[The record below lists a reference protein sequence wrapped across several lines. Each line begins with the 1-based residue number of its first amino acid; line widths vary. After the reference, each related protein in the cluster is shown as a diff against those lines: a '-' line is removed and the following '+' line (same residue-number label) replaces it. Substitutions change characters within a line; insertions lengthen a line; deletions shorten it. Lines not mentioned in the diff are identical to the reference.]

1 MAFQKL
7 QFNLLP
13 KTKMLNYSKSFLA
26 KVSQRRSVRDFSDQV
41 VPIEII
47 TNAVKAAA
55 SAPSGAN
62 KQPWHFV
69 IVNDP
74 FIKKDIRLA
83 AEKEEKAFYSYRA
96 SDEWLKDLEPFET
109 NWSKP
114 FLEIAPS
121 LIVVFKKVYDVRK
134 KQRKKNY
141 YVNESVGIA
150 CGILLTALHNSGL
163 ATLTHTP
170 SPMGFLEKIL
180 KRPKNEKAFL
190 LIPVGFPS
198 KDAEQGLVHVLCGL
212 ASLPRSDEVGASDAR
227 AVREE
232 D

>member
-13 KTKMLNYSKSFLA
+13 KTKMLNHSKSFLTNI
-26 KVSQRRSVRDFSDQV
+26 SSRRSVRDFSDEA
-41 VPIEII
+41 VPIELI

-69 IVNDP
+69 VVNDP
-74 FIKKDIRLA
+74 LVKREIRMA

-96 SDEWLKDLEPFET
+96 SSEWLKDLEPFET

-121 LIVVFKKVYDVRK
+121 LIIVFKKVYDVRK

-150 CGILLTALHNSGL
+150 SGILLAALHHSGL

-170 SPMGFLEKIL
+170 APMGFLEGIL

-198 KDAEQGLVHVLCGL
+198 KDAEVPRL
-212 ASLPRSDEVGASDAR
+212 AKKSFNEVCDIL
-227 AVREE
+227 
-232 D
+232 

>member
-13 KTKMLNYSKSFLA
+13 KTKMLNRSKSFLT
-26 KVSQRRSVRDFSDQV
+26 SISSRRSVRDFSDKA

-47 TNAVKAAA
+47 TNAIKAAA

-62 KQPWHFV
+62 KQPWYFV

-74 FIKKDIRLA
+74 VVKKEIRFA

-96 SDEWLKDLEPFET
+96 SEEGLKDLKPFET

-121 LIVVFKKVYDVRK
+121 LIVVFKKVYDFGK

-141 YVNESVGIA
+141 YVNESVGIS
-150 CGILLTALHNSGL
+150 CGILLSALHNSGL

-170 SPMGFLEKIL
+170 SPMGFLEEIL
-180 KRPKNEKAFL
+180 KRPKGEKAFL
-190 LIPVGFPS
+190 LIPVGFP
-198 KDAEQGLVHVLCGL
+198 
-212 ASLPRSDEVGASDAR
+212 
-227 AVREE
+227 AVNTKVPILNKKTFNNIC
-232 D
+232 DIL

>member
-13 KTKMLNYSKSFLA
+13 KTKMLNHSKSFLT
-26 KVSQRRSVRDFSDQV
+26 KISSRRSVRDFSEEA
-41 VPIEII
+41 VPTEII

-69 IVNDP
+69 VVNDP
-74 FIKKDIRLA
+74 LIKKEIRIA

-96 SDEWLKDLEPFET
+96 SGEWLKDLEPFET

-114 FLEIAPS
+114 FLEVAPS

-150 CGILLTALHNSGL
+150 SGILLAALHHSGL

-170 SPMGFLEKIL
+170 APMGFLEEIL

-198 KDAEQGLVHVLCGL
+198 KDAEVP
-212 ASLPRSDEVGASDAR
+212 SLTKKPFNEVCDIL
-227 AVREE
+227 
-232 D
+232 

>member
-74 FIKKDIRLA
+74 FIKKDIRLE

-198 KDAEQGLVHVLCGL
+198 KEAEV
-212 ASLPRSDEVGASDAR
+212 PRLTKKSFNNVCDIL
-227 AVREE
+227 
-232 D
+232 

>member
-13 KTKMLNYSKSFLA
+13 KTKMLNHSKSFLA
-26 KVSQRRSVRDFSDQV
+26 NISSRRSVRDFSDEA
-41 VPIEII
+41 VPIELI

-69 IVNDP
+69 VVNDP
-74 FIKKDIRLA
+74 LVKREIRMA

-96 SDEWLKDLEPFET
+96 SSEWLKDLEPFET

-121 LIVVFKKVYDVRK
+121 LIIVFKKVYDVRK

-150 CGILLTALHNSGL
+150 SGILLTALHHSGL

-170 SPMGFLEKIL
+170 APMGFLEGIL

-198 KDAEQGLVHVLCGL
+198 KDAEVPRL
-212 ASLPRSDEVGASDAR
+212 AKKSFNEVCDIL
-227 AVREE
+227 
-232 D
+232 

>member
-13 KTKMLNYSKSFLA
+13 KIKMLNHSKSFLTNI
-26 KVSQRRSVRDFSDQV
+26 SSRRSVRDFSDEA
-41 VPIEII
+41 VPTEII

-69 IVNDP
+69 VVNDP
-74 FIKKDIRLA
+74 LIKKEIRIA

-96 SDEWLKDLEPFET
+96 PGEWLKDLEPFET

-114 FLEIAPS
+114 FLEVAPS

-134 KQRKKNY
+134 KQSKKNY

-150 CGILLTALHNSGL
+150 SGILLAALHHSGL

-170 SPMGFLEKIL
+170 APMGFLEGIL

-198 KDAEQGLVHVLCGL
+198 KDAEVPKLTKK
-212 ASLPRSDEVGASDAR
+212 SFNEVCDIL
-227 AVREE
+227 
-232 D
+232 

>member
-13 KTKMLNYSKSFLA
+13 KIKMLNHSKSFLA
-26 KVSQRRSVRDFSDQV
+26 NIISRRSVRDFSDKAI
-41 VPIEII
+41 PIELI

-69 IVNDP
+69 VVNDAL
-74 FIKKDIRLA
+74 IKKEIRIA
-83 AEKEEKAFYSYRA
+83 AEKEEKAFYTYRA
-96 SDEWLKDLEPFET
+96 SSEWLKDLEPFET

-121 LIVVFKKVYDVRK
+121 LIVVFKKTYDVRE
-134 KQRKKNY
+134 KQKKKNY
-141 YVNESVGIA
+141 YVNESVGIS
-150 CGILLTALHNSGL
+150 CGVLLAAVHNSGL

-170 SPMGFLEKIL
+170 SPMGFLEGIL
-180 KRPKNEKAFL
+180 RRPKNEKAFL
-190 LIPVGFPS
+190 LIPVGFPA
-198 KDAEQGLVHVLCGL
+198 KDARVPILNKKPFKEICNIL
-212 ASLPRSDEVGASDAR
+212 
-227 AVREE
+227 
-232 D
+232 

>member
-13 KTKMLNYSKSFLA
+13 KTKMLNHSKSFL
-26 KVSQRRSVRDFSDQV
+26 SIISSRRSVREFSDKAI
-41 VPIEII
+41 PIELV

-69 IVNDP
+69 VVNDP
-74 FIKKDIRLA
+74 LIKKEIRMA

-96 SDEWLKDLEPFET
+96 SGEWLKDLEPFET

-114 FLEIAPS
+114 FLEVAPS
-121 LIVVFKKVYDVRK
+121 LIVVFKKICDVRK

-150 CGILLTALHNSGL
+150 SGILLAALHHSGL
-163 ATLTHTP
+163 ATLPHTP
-170 SPMGFLEKIL
+170 APMGFLEGIL

-198 KDAEQGLVHVLCGL
+198 KDAEVPKLTKK
-212 ASLPRSDEVGASDAR
+212 PFNEVCDIL
-227 AVREE
+227 
-232 D
+232 

>member
-13 KTKMLNYSKSFLA
+13 KTKMLNHSKSFLA
-26 KVSQRRSVRDFSDQV
+26 NISSRRSVRDFSDEA
-41 VPIEII
+41 VPIELI

-69 IVNDP
+69 VVNDP
-74 FIKKDIRLA
+74 LVKREIRMA

-96 SDEWLKDLEPFET
+96 SSEWLKDLEPFET

-121 LIVVFKKVYDVRK
+121 LIIVFKKVYDVRK

-150 CGILLTALHNSGL
+150 SGILLAALHHSGL

-170 SPMGFLEKIL
+170 APMGFLEGIL

-198 KDAEQGLVHVLCGL
+198 KDAEVPRL
-212 ASLPRSDEVGASDAR
+212 AKKSFNEVCDIL
-227 AVREE
+227 
-232 D
+232 

>member
-7 QFNLLP
+7 QFNLLS
-13 KTKMLNYSKSFLA
+13 KTKMLNHSKSFLA
-26 KVSQRRSVRDFSDQV
+26 NISLRRSVRDFSDEA
-41 VPIEII
+41 VPIELI

-69 IVNDP
+69 VVNDP
-74 FIKKDIRLA
+74 LIKKEIRMA

-96 SDEWLKDLEPFET
+96 SGEWLKDLEPFET

-114 FLEIAPS
+114 FLETAPS

-150 CGILLTALHNSGL
+150 SGILLAALHSSGL

-170 SPMGFLEKIL
+170 APMGFLEGIL
-180 KRPKNEKAFL
+180 QRPKNEKAFL
-190 LIPVGFPS
+190 LIPVGFPI
-198 KDAEQGLVHVLCGL
+198 KDAEV
-212 ASLPRSDEVGASDAR
+212 PRLTKKSFNEVCDIL
-227 AVREE
+227 
-232 D
+232 